1 MPRHRVVAK
10 AYDKRGRLLAMGYNS
25 YKRTHRLQ
33 AYYSTKVGRPKAI
46 YLHAELNVLLKAR
59 SRGRVYKLV
68 VERFGKRG
76 QPLCAAPCE
85 ACQLAI
91 QDFGVVHVEHT

>member
-1 MPRHRVVAK
+1 MARKTVAY
-10 AYDKRGRLLAMGYNS
+10 AYDKRGRLLAVGHNS

-33 AYYSTKVGRPKAI
+33 AYYSDKVGRPKAI
-46 YLHAELNVLLKAR
+46 YLHAELSALLKAR
-59 SRGRVYKLV
+59 TKGRVHKLV

-91 QDFGVVHVEHT
+91 KDFKVVVVMHT